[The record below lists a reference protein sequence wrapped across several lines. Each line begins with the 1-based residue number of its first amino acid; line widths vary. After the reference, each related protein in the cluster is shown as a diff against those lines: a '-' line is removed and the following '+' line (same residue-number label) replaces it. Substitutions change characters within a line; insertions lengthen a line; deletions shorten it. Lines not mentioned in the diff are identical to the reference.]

1 MLSRRLFIAAS
12 AGAAAAPALPADAA
26 APQVLRIA
34 MTAADIPT
42 PTGIPNNGFE
52 GYRFLGYT
60 AYDGLVN
67 WNLWDNR
74 DKPADITPGLFTE
87 WHTDPKDIKRWI
99 CTVRQ
104 GVTFHDGSAFD
115 ADAVIW
121 NLRRIYD
128 DKSPQYDAPAAPIVQ
143 GTVYMVSGFE
153 KIDDKTVAI
162 TTSYPFTFLPWLLT
176 RILMASPTQWE
187 KVGKSWAAFAKAP
200 SGTGPF
206 KITKVVQGQYVEM
219 ARNEHYWDTA
229 RIPKLDKLVLYPM
242 PEATTRVAALRSGQV
257 DWIEVPAPDAIPSLK
272 AAGFTISLWPYPH
285 TYPYVLDV
293 TKGSPFA
300 DLRVRRALNYAI
312 DRVNLC
318 TLINGTGI
326 PADGLYTKG
335 TPYYG
340 DPKEHYTYDPKKA
353 KALLKEAGYG
363 PGKPLKAKIMISTAG
378 SGQMVP
384 IPMNEYL
391 QANFKA
397 VGIDVTFDVVE
408 WGTMLVAIRSTP
420 DAPQSHGDQGIN
432 ISLSWVDPA
441 AMFRYFDSKSY
452 SPHGFNWGHWS
463 MPKVDKLLE
472 TAQST
477 IDQAEQ
483 TKLLAQA
490 HSIVV
495 DQAPWLFM
503 VHDLNPR
510 GLSPQVKGFEPAQ
523 SWCVNLSSITM
534 A

>member
-1 MLSRRLFIAAS
+1 MLSRRRFMAAS
-12 AGAAAAPALPADAA
+12 ATVAAAPALPVAAA

-60 AYDGLVN
+60 AYDGLIN
-67 WNLWDNR
+67 WDLRHKR
-74 DKPADITPGLFTE
+74 DQPAELTPGLFTD

-104 GVTFHDGSAFD
+104 GVAFHDGSPFN

-121 NLRRIYD
+121 NLRRIFD
-128 DKSPQYDAPAAPIVQ
+128 EKSPQYDAPQAPIVRA
-143 GTVYMVSGFE
+143 VLYMVNGFE

-162 TTSYPFTFLPWLLT
+162 TTSYPFTFLPSILT

-206 KITKVVQGQYVEM
+206 KITKVVPGQYVEM
-219 ARNEHYWDTA
+219 ARNEAYWDKT
-229 RIPKLDKLVLYPM
+229 RVPKLEKLLLYPM

-272 AAGFTISLWPYPH
+272 AAGFSIILWPYPH
-285 TYPYVLDV
+285 TYPYVLDAR
-293 TKGSPFA
+293 KGSPFA
-300 DLRVRRALNYAI
+300 DVRVRQAMNYAI
-312 DRVNLC
+312 DRVSLC
-318 TLINGTGI
+318 KLINGTGS
-326 PADGLYTKG
+326 PADGLFIKG

-340 DPKEHYTYDPKKA
+340 NPREHYTYDPAKA
-353 KALLKEAGYG
+353 KALLKAAGYG
-363 PGKPLKAKIMISTAG
+363 PDKPVVAKIMISTSG

-391 QANFKA
+391 QTNFKA

-408 WGTMLVAIRSTP
+408 WGAMLVAMRSTP
-420 DAPQSHGDQGIN
+420 DAPPAHGDQGVN
-432 ISLSWVDPA
+432 ISLSWVDPG
-441 AMFRYFDSKSY
+441 AMFRYYDSKSY

-463 MPKVDKLLE
+463 MPEVDKLLE
-472 TAQST
+472 AAQAT
-477 IDQAEQ
+477 VDPTLQ
-483 TKLLAQA
+483 TKLLGQA
-490 HSIVV
+490 HSLVV
-495 DQAPWLFM
+495 DNAAWLFI

-510 GLSPQVKGFEPAQ
+510 AMAANVTGFKPAQ
-523 SWCVNLSSITM
+523 SWFVDLTGITM
-534 A
+534 S